1 MNPTVTVVIPVFNN
15 EDFVARAVHSVLD
28 QSFKDFELIIID
40 DSSTDRSLYFARQA
54 VGEHSVSD
62 RDKVTI
68 IGRDLNLGY
77 SAATNTGVSL
87 ARGRWIWFVDGDDW
101 AEPDMLRRLMD
112 AARSHGAKIAVSRIR
127 TVRVATGAAKVLP
140 EWAPRAAVAT
150 GTESLK
156 HLARGDIGSFQT
168 NKLVSKDIWDGVV
181 SPGNA
186 YGDLAIMHMLFSRS
200 ERVAFVDEPL
210 YNYSLHSGSVTGS
223 LRPSLWDLTTLHSF
237 VDPILEEVFTPRMAR
252 ALRRHF
258 AYRLVYWPL
267 IHNSAADINS
277 GPLAEEIQ
285 TWTRRQ
291 IRWAELL
298 WLIARG
304 RVALVASLGL
314 AKGSP
319 HLHKKLFRYYKGR
332 TS

>member
-1 MNPTVTVVIPVFNN
+1 MNPTVTVVMPIYNN

-28 QSFKDFELIIID
+28 QSFKDFEVIIID
-40 DSSTDRSLYFARQA
+40 DSSTDRSLSTVRQA
-54 VGEHSVSD
+54 VDERPESD
-62 RDKVTI
+62 RDKVHI
-68 IGRDLNLGY
+68 IGREHNLGY
-77 SAATNTGVSL
+77 SAATNTGVGL

-101 AEPDMLRRLMD
+101 AEPEMLRRLVD
-112 AARSHGAKIAVSRIR
+112 AARSHAAQIAVSRIR
-127 TVRVATGAAKVLP
+127 TVRVATGAAKILP
-140 EWAPRAAVAT
+140 EWAPRASVAT
-150 GTESLK
+150 GVESLK

-186 YGDLAIMHMLFSRS
+186 YGDLAIMPKLFSRS

-210 YNYSLHSGSVTGS
+210 YNYSLHSGSVTGA
-223 LRPSLWDLTTLHSF
+223 LRPSMWDLTALHSF
-237 VDPILEEVFTPRMAR
+237 VDPILDEVFAPRVAR
-252 ALRRHF
+252 ALRKHF

-267 IHNSAADINS
+267 IHNSAADISS
-277 GPLAEEIQ
+277 GVLAEEIQ
-285 TWTRRQ
+285 SWTRHQ
-291 IRWAELL
+291 IRWSELL
-298 WLIARG
+298 WLVARG

-319 HLHKKLFRYYKGR
+319 HLHRKLFRYYKGR